1 MNLKCFLC
9 RIFRII
15 FIHNFQYHI
24 HIIIIHIMITD
35 LTLIRN
41 NLRIFASL
49 HTNTESI
56 RHLRKRN
63 CLRIY
68 RDRLKRFYIFRR
80 RICHLGCLYLIPMY
94 LNFLN
99 RHTVAARVRIY
110 FIEIETHITVKTLS
124 FYICDTIMLILL
136 ISRLTCHMF
145 NTSFLRS
152 ISSHCGV
159 CC

>member
-68 RDRLKRFYIFRR
+68 RDRLKRFYRIHRFFCIFRR
-80 RICHLGCLYLIPMY
+80 RICHLIPMY

-99 RHTVAARVRIY
+99 RNTVAARVRIY

-145 NTSFLRS
+145 NSFPL
-152 ISSHCGV
+152 
-159 CC
+159 

>member
-9 RIFRII
+9 LVLRII
-15 FIHNFQYHI
+15 LIHDFQDHI
-24 HIIIIHIMITD
+24 HIIIIHIMIAD
-35 LTLIRN
+35 LTFIRN

-68 RDRLKRFYIFRR
+68 RDRLKRFYRIHRFFCIFRR

-99 RHTVAARVRIY
+99 RNTVAARVRIY

-124 FYICDTIMLILL
+124 FYICDTIVLILL

-145 NTSFLRS
+145 NSFPL
-152 ISSHCGV
+152 
-159 CC
+159 